1 MSGTDW
7 WTSRIFLLEIKG
19 DRCYGIIVN
28 RCDLLVLQSAIM
40 QYRNLFPAIVAC
52 FWVAPGLVCGQMVT
66 TQSPLQHQSS
76 SFYEYSHV
84 GWGVHNPHYFM
95 NFNGGGAL
103 PPFGG
108 YQPNAGLQG
117 GLAVGNSHLNFGFGQ
132 GASYT
137 STTTTPVLTT
147 TNGFPGYLFI
157 GTERPF
163 VTGVTPVVGSG
174 FASVPPMGPLAARV
188 ATGELRLDGG
198 RIMPRTSDV
207 TDLPQAPRGADAAM
221 PVAAG
226 EAARPM
232 RPKREASSAVL
243 SPAQYLERAI
253 TAEKEGRGGVARIY
267 YQLAATNGDAVVK
280 AEATRRLDGLK
291 AR

>member
-1 MSGTDW
+1 MEGV
-7 WTSRIFLLEIKG
+7 
-19 DRCYGIIVN
+19 RCYRIIIN
-28 RCDLLVLQSAIM
+28 GRDLLVSQSVIM
-40 QYRNLFPAIVAC
+40 QFRNLLPAIVAC
-52 FWVAPGLVCGQMVT
+52 SWLAPGVVYGQMVT

-108 YQPNAGLQG
+108 YQPNAGLQSG
-117 GLAVGNSHLNFGFGQ
+117 MAVGNSHFNFGFGQ

-157 GTERPF
+157 GTERSF

-198 RIMPRTSDV
+198 RIMPRTPDV
-207 TDLPQAPRGADAAM
+207 AELPQAPRPADARMPVGADQA
-221 PVAAG
+221 V
-226 EAARPM
+226 
-232 RPKREASSAVL
+232 RPKREASTAVL

-267 YQLAATNGDAVVK
+267 YQLAATNGDAVVR
-280 AEATRRLDGLK
+280 AEANRRLDGLK
-291 AR
+291 P

>member
-1 MSGTDW
+1 M
-7 WTSRIFLLEIKG
+7 
-19 DRCYGIIVN
+19 
-28 RCDLLVLQSAIM
+28 
-40 QYRNLFPAIVAC
+40 
-52 FWVAPGLVCGQMVT
+52 
-66 TQSPLQHQSS
+66 
-76 SFYEYSHV
+76 
-84 GWGVHNPHYFM
+84 
-95 NFNGGGAL
+95 

-132 GASYT
+132 GATYT

-163 VTGVTPVVGSG
+163 VRGVTPVVGSG

-188 ATGELRLDGG
+188 ATGQLRVDGG
-198 RIMPRTSDV
+198 RIMTPTQDVADIPPAPRQVDAV
-207 TDLPQAPRGADAAM
+207 IPARGEADLPAH
-221 PVAAG
+221 
-226 EAARPM
+226 
-232 RPKREASSAVL
+232 PKREAKSAAL

-267 YQLAATNGDAVVK
+267 YQLAATNGDAVIK
-280 AEATRRLDGLK
+280 AEANRRLEGLK